1 MSNTGD
7 QNHYMKYTNIE
18 DGIARFTLYKNN
30 KAIHGFNERI
40 ENVPDEYDIG
50 DYFSTQINSEDPDET
65 DFNPENLNFDPELTE
80 KKRKENEEVIDEF
93 KRLQSSAEKELEE

>member
-7 QNHYMKYTNIE
+7 QKYYIKYTNVE

-30 KAIHGFNERI
+30 TAIRGFNERI

-50 DYFSTQINSEDPDET
+50 DYFSTQINSKEPDET
-65 DFNPENLNFDPELTE
+65 YFSPENLDFDPELTE
-80 KKRKENEEVIDEF
+80 QKRNENEEVIDEF

>member
-1 MSNTGD
+1 
-7 QNHYMKYTNIE
+7 MKYTNIE

-50 DYFSTQINSEDPDET
+50 DYFSTQINSEDLMRPISIPRIST
-65 DFNPENLNFDPELTE
+65 SIPN
-80 KKRKENEEVIDEF
+80 
-93 KRLQSSAEKELEE
+93 